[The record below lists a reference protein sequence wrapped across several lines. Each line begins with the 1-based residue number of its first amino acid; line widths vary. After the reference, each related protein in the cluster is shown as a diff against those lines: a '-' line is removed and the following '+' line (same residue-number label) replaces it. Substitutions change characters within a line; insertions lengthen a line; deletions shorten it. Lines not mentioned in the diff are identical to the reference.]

1 MKAVI
6 YARYPSDNQRE
17 ESIEGQVSK
26 GIYFFAG
33 IYGVGK
39 STLCQKLSQITSIP
53 FYSASDLIS
62 EIDGEIYGVNKAVKD
77 KNKNQDI
84 LISAIDHKLETVPSL
99 ILAGHFCIFDKE
111 QNVEVLPEY
120 VFKDLHIL
128 QIVLLE
134 APIDRINSN
143 IRNRDAKD
151 YSPDVLMTIKE
162 TEHYQACKI
171 AGELRVPFLVHEMQ
185 FDSSD
190 TESVAQFLT
199 NGE

>member
-1 MKAVI
+1 M
-6 YARYPSDNQRE
+6 
-17 ESIEGQVSK
+17 GK

-62 EIDGEIYGVNKAVKD
+62 EINGEIYGVNKAVKD

-84 LISAIDHKLETVPSL
+84 LISAINHKLETVPSL

-111 QNVEVLPEY
+111 QNVVALPEF

-128 QIVLLE
+128 QVVLLE
-134 APIDRINSN
+134 APIDRISSN

-151 YSPDVLMTIKE
+151 YSPDALMTIKE
-162 TEHYQACKI
+162 TEHNQACKI
-171 AGELRVPFLVHEMQ
+171 AGKLRVPFLVHEMQ

>member
-1 MKAVI
+1 M
-6 YARYPSDNQRE
+6 N
-17 ESIEGQVSK
+17 K

-53 FYSASDLIS
+53 FYSAGDLIS
-62 EIDGEIYGVNKAVKD
+62 EINGEMYGANKAVKD

-84 LISAIDHKLETVPSL
+84 LISAVDHKLETVSPL

-120 VFKDLHIL
+120 VFKGLHIL
-128 QIVLLE
+128 QVILLE
-134 APIDRINSN
+134 ASIERICSN
-143 IRNRDAKD
+143 IKNRDAKD
-151 YSPDVLMTIKE
+151 YRLDALKAIKE
-162 TEHYQACKI
+162 REHHQACKV
-171 AGELRVPFLVHEMQ
+171 AKELEVPFLIHEMH

-190 TESVAQFLT
+190 LEKVMLFLT
-199 NGE
+199 REEQA